1 MLPIQFK
8 LSWMSMSSLAAM
20 SCGLLFSVMS
30 VSAHAQDEGFIQ
42 KPEVLLTAPGIEVT
56 TLDVLAEMQRVPA
69 EQRQGMLT
77 KPETVGAIVQNIF
90 LRRALTQTADKQAIG
105 QTPLLQR
112 LNQLNRERLITDA
125 YLEYLDKKNEL
136 SQADAEKLAATEYKV
151 NPKNFQSNE
160 EVEASH
166 ILIRFGD
173 DKDAA
178 KAKAEAILADLK
190 NGADFATMAKDKS
203 EDPGSGAKGGDLGRF
218 GRGRM
223 VKPFED
229 AAFALTKPGQLSG
242 LVESQFGYHIL
253 KLKTHDMPHVRSF
266 AEVKEQLVKDLQQK
280 SIVEGRKMEA
290 ERLNNEANIQGDA
303 LKRFVDAYKPAEAA
317 VAPAAEAKPAEAA
330 AAAADK
336 K

>member
-1 MLPIQFK
+1 L
-8 LSWMSMSSLAAM
+8 SSLAAV
-20 SCGLLFSVMS
+20 SCGLLFNAMS

-77 KPETVGAIVQNIF
+77 KPETIGAIVQNIF
-90 LRRALTQTADKQAIG
+90 LRRALTQTADKQGIG
-105 QTPLLQR
+105 QTPLLLR

-125 YLEYLDKKNEL
+125 YLEHLDKKNEL

-173 DKDAA
+173 DKEAA

-190 NGADFATMAKDKS
+190 NGADFATVAKEKS

-266 AEVKEQLVKDLQQK
+266 AEVKDQLVKDLQQK
-280 SIVEGRKMEA
+280 SIVDGRKMEA

-317 VAPAAEAKPAEAA
+317 EAKPAEAA
-330 AAAADK
+330 AADK

>member
-1 MLPIQFK
+1 MLPFQFK
-8 LSWMSMSSLAAM
+8 SSWMLSSLAAV
-20 SCGLLFSVMS
+20 SCGVLLGAAS
-30 VSAHAQDEGFIQ
+30 VSAQAQDDVFIQ

-56 TLDVLAEMQRVPA
+56 TLDVLAEIQRVPA
-69 EQRQGMLT
+69 DQRAGMLT

-90 LRRALTQTADKQAIG
+90 LRRTLTQTADQQGIG

-125 YLEYLDKKNEL
+125 YLEFLDKKNEL
-136 SQADAEKLAATEYKV
+136 KLVDAEKLAAVEYKV
-151 NPKNFQSNE
+151 NPKNFEAPE

-173 DKDAA
+173 DKEAA
-178 KAKAEAILADLK
+178 KAKAEAILVDLK
-190 NGADFATMAKDKS
+190 NGADFATVAKEKS

-229 AAFALTKPGQLSG
+229 AAFALKKPGELSG

-253 KLKTHDMPHVRSF
+253 KLKKHDMVRVR
-266 AEVKEQLVKDLQQK
+266 AYADVKDELIKNLQQK
-280 SIVEGRKMEA
+280 AIVDGRKLEA
-290 ERLNNEANIQGDA
+290 ERLNNEASIQGDA

-317 VAPAAEAKPAEAA
+317 QPEAKPAEAA
-330 AAAADK
+330 VAADK

>member
-1 MLPIQFK
+1 MLPFQFK
-8 LSWMSMSSLAAM
+8 SSWMLSSLTAV
-20 SCGLLFSVMS
+20 SCGILLGAASFSVQ
-30 VSAHAQDEGFIQ
+30 AQDAGFIQ

-69 EQRQGMLT
+69 EQRAGMLT
-77 KPETVGAIVQNIF
+77 KPETVGQIVQNIF
-90 LRRALTQTADKQAIG
+90 LRRALTQTADQQGIG
-105 QTPLLQR
+105 QSPLLQR

-125 YLEYLDKKNEL
+125 YLEVLDKKNEL
-136 SQADAEKLAATEYKV
+136 TLSDAEKLAATEYKV
-151 NPKNFQSNE
+151 NPKSFEAPE

-173 DKDAA
+173 NKEAA

-190 NGADFATMAKDKS
+190 NGADFATVAKEKS

-229 AAFALTKPGQLSG
+229 AAFALKKPGELSG

-253 KLKTHDMPHVRSF
+253 KLKKHDMTRVRAF
-266 AEVKEQLVKDLQQK
+266 ADVKEELVKSLQQK
-280 SIVEGRKMEA
+280 SIVDGRKLEA

-303 LKRFVDAYKPAEAA
+303 LKRFVDAYKPAETAQ
-317 VAPAAEAKPAEAA
+317 PETKPAEATA
-330 AAAADK
+330 PADK

>member
-8 LSWMSMSSLAAM
+8 PSWMSLSSLAAV
-20 SCGLLFSVMS
+20 SCGLLFNAMS

-77 KPETVGAIVQNIF
+77 KPETIGAIVQNIF
-90 LRRALTQTADKQAIG
+90 LRRALTQTADKQGIG
-105 QTPLLQR
+105 QTPLLLR

-125 YLEYLDKKNEL
+125 YLEHLDKKNEL

-173 DKDAA
+173 DKEAA

-190 NGADFATMAKDKS
+190 NGADFATVAKEKS

-266 AEVKEQLVKDLQQK
+266 AEVKDQLVKDLQQK
-280 SIVEGRKMEA
+280 SIVDGRKMEA

-317 VAPAAEAKPAEAA
+317 EAKPAEAA
-330 AAAADK
+330 AADK

>member
-1 MLPIQFK
+1 MLPFK
-8 LSWMSMSSLAAM
+8 FKSSWMLSSLAAV
-20 SCGLLFSVMS
+20 SCAVLLGAVSFS
-30 VSAHAQDEGFIQ
+30 AQAQDEGFIQ

-56 TLDVLAEMQRVPA
+56 TLDVLAEMQRVPV
-69 EQRQGMLT
+69 EQRAGMLA
-77 KPETVGAIVQNIF
+77 KPETVGQIVQNIF
-90 LRRALTQTADKQAIG
+90 LRRALTQTADKEGIG

-125 YLEYLDKKNEL
+125 YLEYLDKKNEVSL
-136 SQADAEKLAATEYKV
+136 ANAEKLAAVEYKV
-151 NPKNFQSNE
+151 NPKNFEAPE

-190 NGADFATMAKDKS
+190 NGADFATVAKEKS

-223 VKPFED
+223 VKSFED
-229 AAFALTKPGQLSG
+229 AAFALKKPGELSG

-253 KLKTHDMPHVRSF
+253 KLKKHDMVRTR
-266 AEVKEQLVKDLQQK
+266 AYADVKDELIKSLQQK
-280 SIVEGRKMEA
+280 SIVDGRKLEA

-303 LKRFVDAYKPAEAA
+303 LKRFVDAYKPAEA
-317 VAPAAEAKPAEAA
+317 PAAEA
-330 AAAADK
+330 DK

>member
-1 MLPIQFK
+1 MLPFQFK
-8 LSWMSMSSLAAM
+8 SSWMLSSLATV
-20 SCGLLFSVMS
+20 SCGLLLGAASFS
-30 VSAHAQDEGFIQ
+30 AQAQDDVFIQ

-69 EQRQGMLT
+69 DQRVGMLT
-77 KPETVGAIVQNIF
+77 KPETVGQIVQNIF
-90 LRRALTQTADKQAIG
+90 LRRALTQTADKQGIG

-112 LNQLNRERLITDA
+112 LNQLNHERLVTDA
-125 YLEYLDKKNEL
+125 YLEFLDKKNEL
-136 SQADAEKLAATEYKV
+136 KLADAEKLAAVEYKV
-151 NPKNFQSNE
+151 NPKSFEAPE

-173 DKDAA
+173 DKEAA

-190 NGADFATMAKDKS
+190 NGADFATVAKEKS

-229 AAFALTKPGQLSG
+229 AAFALKKPGELSG

-253 KLKTHDMPHVRSF
+253 KLKKHDMVRVRAF
-266 AEVKEQLVKDLQQK
+266 ADIKDELVKNLQQK
-280 SIVEGRKMEA
+280 SIVDGRKLEA
-290 ERLNNEANIQGDA
+290 ERLNNEASIQGDA
-303 LKRFVDAYKPAEAA
+303 LKRFVDAYKPVE
-317 VAPAAEAKPAEAA
+317 PAQTEAKPAEAA
-330 AAAADK
+330 VAADK

>member
-1 MLPIQFK
+1 MLPFQFK
-8 LSWMSMSSLAAM
+8 SSWMLSSLAAV
-20 SCGLLFSVMS
+20 SCGVLLGAAS
-30 VSAHAQDEGFIQ
+30 VSAQAQDDVFIQ

-56 TLDVLAEMQRVPA
+56 TLDVLAEIQRVPA
-69 EQRQGMLT
+69 DQRAGMLT

-90 LRRALTQTADKQAIG
+90 LRRTLTQTADQQGIG

-125 YLEYLDKKNEL
+125 YLEFLDKKNEL
-136 SQADAEKLAATEYKV
+136 KLVDAEKLAAVEYKV
-151 NPKNFQSNE
+151 NPKNFEAPE

-173 DKDAA
+173 DKEAA
-178 KAKAEAILADLK
+178 KTKAEAILAELK
-190 NGADFATMAKDKS
+190 NGADFATVAKEKS

-229 AAFALTKPGQLSG
+229 AAFALKKPGELSG

-253 KLKTHDMPHVRSF
+253 KLKKHDMVRVR
-266 AEVKEQLVKDLQQK
+266 AYADVKDELIKNLQQK
-280 SIVEGRKMEA
+280 AIVDGRKLEA
-290 ERLNNEANIQGDA
+290 ERLNNEASIQGDA

-317 VAPAAEAKPAEAA
+317 QPEAKPAEAA
-330 AAAADK
+330 VAADK

>member
-1 MLPIQFK
+1 MLPFK
-8 LSWMSMSSLAAM
+8 FKSSWMLSSLATV
-20 SCGLLFSVMS
+20 SCTVLLGAVSFS
-30 VSAHAQDEGFIQ
+30 AQAQDEGFIQ
-42 KPEVLLTAPGIEVT
+42 KPVVLLTAPGIEVT

-69 EQRQGMLT
+69 DQRAGMLT
-77 KPETVGAIVQNIF
+77 KPETVGQIVQNIF
-90 LRRALTQTADKQAIG
+90 LRRALTQTANKEGIG

-112 LNQLNRERLITDA
+112 LNQLNRERLTTDA
-125 YLEYLDKKNEL
+125 YLEYLDKKNEM
-136 SQADAEKLAATEYKV
+136 SSADAEKLAAIEYKV
-151 NPKNFQSNE
+151 NPKNFEAPE

-190 NGADFATMAKDKS
+190 NGADFATVAKEKS

-229 AAFALTKPGQLSG
+229 AAFALKKPGELSG
-242 LVESQFGYHIL
+242 LVETQFGYHIL
-253 KLKTHDMPHVRSF
+253 KLKKHDMVRTR
-266 AEVKEQLVKDLQQK
+266 AYADVKDELIKSVQQK
-280 SIVEGRKMEA
+280 SIVDGRKLEA
-290 ERLNNEANIQGDA
+290 ERLNNEASIQGDA
-303 LKRFVDAYKPAEAA
+303 LKRFVDAYKPAEA
-317 VAPAAEAKPAEAA
+317 PATEAE
-330 AAAADK
+330 K

>member
-1 MLPIQFK
+1 MLPIRFK
-8 LSWMSMSSLAAM
+8 SSW
-20 SCGLLFSVMS
+20 
-30 VSAHAQDEGFIQ
+30 VSPLVVACSGIVLNVATVNAQAQDIAFINQ
-42 KPEVLLTAPGIEVT
+42 PEILLTAPGVEVT

-77 KPETVGAIVQNIF
+77 KPETVGTIVQNIF
-90 LRRALTQTADKQAIG
+90 LRRALTQAADKQGIG
-105 QTPLLQR
+105 QTPLLLR

-151 NPKNFQSNE
+151 SPKNFQSNE

-173 DKDAA
+173 DKEAA

-190 NGADFATMAKDKS
+190 NGADFATVAKEKS
-203 EDPGSGAKGGDLGRF
+203 EDPGSGAKGGELGRF

-223 VKPFED
+223 VKPFEE

-266 AEVKEQLVKDLQQK
+266 AEVKDQLIKDLQQR
-280 SIVEGRKMEA
+280 SIVDGRKLEA

-303 LKRFVDAYKPAEAA
+303 LKRFVDAYKPAEATS
-317 VAPAAEAKPAEAA
+317 VPAAEAKPAEAA
-330 AAAADK
+330 EAEK

>member
-1 MLPIQFK
+1 MLPFQFK
-8 LSWMSMSSLAAM
+8 SSWMLSSLAAV
-20 SCGLLFSVMS
+20 SCGLLLGAASFS
-30 VSAHAQDEGFIQ
+30 AQAQDDVFIQ

-69 EQRQGMLT
+69 DQRVGMLT
-77 KPETVGAIVQNIF
+77 KPETVGQIVQNIF
-90 LRRALTQTADKQAIG
+90 LRRALTQTADKQGIG

-112 LNQLNRERLITDA
+112 LNQLNHERLVTDA
-125 YLEYLDKKNEL
+125 YLEFLDKKNEL
-136 SQADAEKLAATEYKV
+136 KLADAEKLAAVEYKV
-151 NPKNFQSNE
+151 NPKSFEAPE

-173 DKDAA
+173 DKEAA

-190 NGADFATMAKDKS
+190 NGADFATVAKEKS

-229 AAFALTKPGQLSG
+229 AAFALKKPGELSG

-253 KLKTHDMPHVRSF
+253 KLKKHDMVRVRAFSDIKD
-266 AEVKEQLVKDLQQK
+266 ELVKNLQQK
-280 SIVEGRKMEA
+280 SIVDGRKLEA
-290 ERLNNEANIQGDA
+290 ERLNNEASIQGDA
-303 LKRFVDAYKPAEAA
+303 LKRFVDAYKPVE
-317 VAPAAEAKPAEAA
+317 PAQTEAKPAEAA
-330 AAAADK
+330 VAADK

>member
-1 MLPIQFK
+1 MLPFQFK
-8 LSWMSMSSLAAM
+8 SSWMLSSLAAV
-20 SCGLLFSVMS
+20 SCGVLLGAAS
-30 VSAHAQDEGFIQ
+30 VSAQAQDDVFIQ

-56 TLDVLAEMQRVPA
+56 TLDVLAEIQRVPA
-69 EQRQGMLT
+69 DQRAGMLT

-90 LRRALTQTADKQAIG
+90 LRRTLTQTADQQGIG

-125 YLEYLDKKNEL
+125 YLEFLDKKNEL
-136 SQADAEKLAATEYKV
+136 KLVDAEKLAAVEYKV
-151 NPKNFQSNE
+151 NPKNFEAPE

-173 DKDAA
+173 DKEAA
-178 KAKAEAILADLK
+178 KTKAEAILAELK
-190 NGADFATMAKDKS
+190 NGADFATVAKEKS
-203 EDPGSGAKGGDLGRF
+203 EDSGSGAKGGDLGRF

-229 AAFALTKPGQLSG
+229 AAFALKKPGELSG

-253 KLKTHDMPHVRSF
+253 KLKKHDMVRVR
-266 AEVKEQLVKDLQQK
+266 AYADVKDELIKNLQQK
-280 SIVEGRKMEA
+280 AIVDGRKLEA
-290 ERLNNEANIQGDA
+290 ERLNNEASIQGDA

-317 VAPAAEAKPAEAA
+317 QPEAKPAEAA
-330 AAAADK
+330 VAADK

>member
-1 MLPIQFK
+1 MLPFQFK
-8 LSWMSMSSLAAM
+8 SSWMLSSLAAV
-20 SCGLLFSVMS
+20 SCGLLLGAASFS
-30 VSAHAQDEGFIQ
+30 AQAQDDVFIQ

-69 EQRQGMLT
+69 DQRVGMLT
-77 KPETVGAIVQNIF
+77 KPETVGQIVQNIF
-90 LRRALTQTADKQAIG
+90 LRRALTQAADKQGIG

-112 LNQLNRERLITDA
+112 LNQLNHERLVTDA
-125 YLEYLDKKNEL
+125 YLEFLDKKNEL
-136 SQADAEKLAATEYKV
+136 KLADAEKLAAVEYKV
-151 NPKNFQSNE
+151 NPKSFEAPE

-173 DKDAA
+173 NKEAA

-190 NGADFATMAKDKS
+190 NGADFATVAKEKS

-229 AAFALTKPGQLSG
+229 AAFALKKPGELSG

-253 KLKTHDMPHVRSF
+253 KLKKHDMVRVRAFSDIKD
-266 AEVKEQLVKDLQQK
+266 ELVKNLQQK
-280 SIVEGRKMEA
+280 SIVDGRKLEA
-290 ERLNNEANIQGDA
+290 ERLNNEASIQGDA
-303 LKRFVDAYKPAEAA
+303 LKRFVDAYKPVE
-317 VAPAAEAKPAEAA
+317 PAQTEAKPAEAA
-330 AAAADK
+330 VAADK

>member
-1 MLPIQFK
+1 MLPFQFK
-8 LSWMSMSSLAAM
+8 SSWMLSSLAAV
-20 SCGLLFSVMS
+20 SCGLLLGAASFS
-30 VSAHAQDEGFIQ
+30 AQAQDDVFIQ

-69 EQRQGMLT
+69 DQRVGMLT
-77 KPETVGAIVQNIF
+77 KPETVGQIVQNIF
-90 LRRALTQTADKQAIG
+90 LRRALTKAADKQGIG

-112 LNQLNRERLITDA
+112 LNQLNHERLVTDA
-125 YLEYLDKKNEL
+125 YLEFLDKKNEL
-136 SQADAEKLAATEYKV
+136 KLADAEKLAAVEYKV
-151 NPKNFQSNE
+151 NPKSFEAPE

-173 DKDAA
+173 NKEAA

-190 NGADFATMAKDKS
+190 NGADFATVAKEKS

-229 AAFALTKPGQLSG
+229 AAFALKKPGELSG

-253 KLKTHDMPHVRSF
+253 KLKKHDMVRVRAFSDIKD
-266 AEVKEQLVKDLQQK
+266 ELVKNLQQK
-280 SIVEGRKMEA
+280 SIVDGRKLEA
-290 ERLNNEANIQGDA
+290 ERLNNEASIQGDA
-303 LKRFVDAYKPAEAA
+303 LKRFVDAYKPVE
-317 VAPAAEAKPAEAA
+317 PAQTEAKPAEAA
-330 AAAADK
+330 VAADK